1 MDTWKTSCSLLA
13 PGATW
18 QVRTAAVSSGSEKT
32 SWTFSKQ
39 KKRCFLPIG
48 SIYHLYTTY
57 IYCLLGGYICYMLP
71 IPPWNREQSKQLTI
85 DISTP
90 LNCEAIW
97 QEHLTFQSLPTDLKA
112 EGHGRHPTTSVGWWT
127 SPQFFQYLFF
137 NMSKNMLN
145 PQHSEIYLSYIHI
158 LLFSTQL
165 NYPVF
170 FGLPKHLLSICAI
183 FGRNLVFCDL
193 IHVKWFWSKSQGI
206 CAENRINSN
215 SISPHMAFV
224 NYPLWFY
231 GFCKKGP
238 PSYKVVITPANPI

>member
-1 MDTWKTSCSLLA
+1 MFPSN
-13 PGATW
+13 W
-18 QVRTAAVSSGSEKT
+18 QYIP
-32 SWTFSKQ
+32 
-39 KKRCFLPIG
+39 L
-48 SIYHLYTTY
+48 IYHLY
-57 IYCLLGGYICYMLP
+57 ILPSGGLYMLYATDPTLKPGTIETTDHRHFHTSELRSDLARASNFP
-71 IPPWNREQSKQLTI
+71 ITSNWP
-85 DISTP
+85 
-90 LNCEAIW
+90 
-97 QEHLTFQSLPTDLKA
+97 
-112 EGHGRHPTTSVGWWT
+112 EGRGSRTASNNIGWLVDFP
-127 SPQFFQYLFF
+127 SIFSIPFF

-238 PSYKVVITPANPI
+238 P